1 VSPIKI
7 DLGQAAQIAGYLR
20 QTGYPRCSA
29 DKVTAELAKPEH
41 ERGIIGRVAAAGW
54 RP

>member
-7 DLGQAAQIAGYLR
+7 DIGRAAQIAGYLR
-20 QTGYPRCSA
+20 QTGYPRCFA